1 MSRKP
6 HTDSKITR
14 KKLISSATKE
24 FSRRDYDHASL
35 RLICGTAGVTTG
47 AMYFFFENKEEL
59 FRTVLDPLFSDILS
73 QMNEWQVATPEER
86 QGDPA
91 FNASSDEE
99 VAAHILKIYL
109 SHKAQ
114 TQILLKNFDHPVV
127 REFLDEITASVAK
140 NILKYTGA
148 TEDDERMVS
157 FANWLADVRV
167 QSIRGVLEK
176 GLPIDQA
183 TEQIIDV
190 TRLVRGGLPALVKE

>member
-14 KKLISSATKE
+14 RKLISSATKE

-59 FRTVLDPLFSDILS
+59 FRTVLEPLFSDILS

-86 QGDPA
+86 HGDPA
-91 FNASSDEE
+91 FNATSDEE
-99 VAAHILKIYL
+99 VAARILKIYL

-127 REFLDEITASVAK
+127 CEFLGEITASVAK

-148 TEDDERMVS
+148 SEDDERMVS

-176 GLPIDQA
+176 GLPVDQA